1 MAVLWGTAGSTVVMG
16 WGRNEQDQLGL
27 NQRSEIRGSRPPFHC
42 GARCETLRCG
52 VMWPKAG
59 ELCFWPLRLLCG
71 PRSRHSR
78 FGMMWMRETDVGC
91 SGAEIAGAGTK
102 FIVERGDEV
111 AVLLAEM
118 HSIASTGLG
127 VCAYAYLHGFVSNDV
142 GVCAYAYLHS
152 SPCTGVGVRA

>member
-1 MAVLWGTAGSTVVMG
+1 MRKLARQTG
-16 WGRNEQDQLGL
+16 WTHPQ
-27 NQRSEIRGSRPPFHC
+27 
-42 GARCETLRCG
+42 
-52 VMWPKAG
+52 KAG

-118 HSIASTGLG
+118 
-127 VCAYAYLHGFVSNDV
+127 VCAYAYLHRFSV
-142 GVCAYAYLHS
+142 LI
-152 SPCTGVGVRA
+152 